1 MLLEHLKCS
10 KCGCTGIHACMGD
23 TKAFEEQFDK
33 ELEDLANN
41 KSGLQLVRYTRRTER
56 KQ

>member
-23 TKAFEEQFDK
+23 TKDFEEQFDK
-33 ELEDLANN
+33 ELKDLVNN
-41 KSGLQLVRYTRRTER
+41 KSDLKLVRYTRRTGR